1 MNPRTAA
8 SMLRQRTAGNLL
20 RAEQA
25 ATTAGRHSCLR
36 SRHAQQQK
44 RWNTPAPKAGDGPLM
59 SRRADRQLPDVSQVG
74 FRWGRT
80 LPLFAVLVAASS
92 LAIFN
97 YQKSS
102 SPVISSTLYALRT
115 SPRAR
120 AALGD
125 EVYFKHSIPW
135 ISGEINQVQGRIDVR
150 FSVRG
155 SRGTAVMR
163 FASRRPGSRALFET
177 SEWSLRT
184 EDGTWIDLLEDGDP
198 FGTLLADEGMEAA
211 AAAAAAAEPLVEEP
225 VQRGFRQQGAL
236 NK

>member
-1 MNPRTAA
+1 MNPRAA
-8 SMLRQRTAGNLL
+8 SMLRQRIAANLL
-20 RAEQA
+20 RAEQQA
-25 ATTAGRHSCLR
+25 SPATGSRSCLR
-36 SRHAQQQK
+36 NRHAQQK

-59 SRRADRQLPDVSQVG
+59 ARRADRELPDISQVG

-92 LAIFN
+92 FAIFN

-102 SPVISSTLYALRT
+102 SPVIASTLYALRT
-115 SPRAR
+115 SPKAR

-125 EVYFKHSIPW
+125 EIYFKHQIPW
-135 ISGEINQVQGRIDVR
+135 IGGEMNQMQGRIDIH

-155 SRGTAVMR
+155 SKGTAVMR
-163 FASRRPGSRALFET
+163 FTSSRPSSRSLFET

-198 FGTLLADEGMEAA
+198 FKSLLAADDALP
-211 AAAAAAAEPLVEEP
+211 PLDEEP

>member
-1 MNPRTAA
+1 MNPRAA
-8 SMLRQRTAGNLL
+8 SMLRQRIAANLL
-20 RAEQA
+20 RAEQQASSA
-25 ATTAGRHSCLR
+25 AGSRSCLR
-36 SRHAQQQK
+36 NRHAQQK

-59 SRRADRQLPDVSQVG
+59 ARRADRELPDISQVG

-92 LAIFN
+92 FAIFN

-102 SPVISSTLYALRT
+102 SPVIASTLYALRT
-115 SPRAR
+115 SPKAR

-125 EVYFKHSIPW
+125 EIYFKHQIPW
-135 ISGEINQVQGRIDVR
+135 IGGEMNQMQGRIDIH

-155 SRGTAVMR
+155 SKGTAVMR
-163 FASRRPGSRALFET
+163 FTSSRPSSRSLFET

-198 FGTLLADEGMEAA
+198 FKSLLAADDALP
-211 AAAAAAAEPLVEEP
+211 PLEEEP

>member
-1 MNPRTAA
+1 MTPRAA
-8 SMLRQRTAGNLL
+8 SMLRQRLAASLL
-20 RAEQA
+20 RAEQ
-25 ATTAGRHSCLR
+25 TTTTTTTTTSRSCLR
-36 SRHAQQQK
+36 NRHAQQK

-59 SRRADRQLPDVSQVG
+59 ARRADRELPDISQVG

-92 LAIFN
+92 FAIFN

-120 AALGD
+120 AVLGD
-125 EVYFKHSIPW
+125 EIYFKHQIPW
-135 ISGEINQVQGRIDVR
+135 IGGEMNQMQGRIDIT

-155 SRGTAVMR
+155 SKGTALMR
-163 FASRRPGSRALFET
+163 FTSRRPSSRSLFET

-198 FGTLLADEGMEAA
+198 FKSLLADDALP
-211 AAAAAAAEPLVEEP
+211 PLDEEP
-225 VQRGFRQQGAL
+225 VQRGFRQQSAL

>member
-1 MNPRTAA
+1 MNTRAA
-8 SMLRQRTAGNLL
+8 SMLRQRIAASLP
-20 RAEQA
+20 RVEQA
-25 ATTAGRHSCLR
+25 STASRSCLR
-36 SRHAQQQK
+36 NRHAQQK

-59 SRRADRQLPDVSQVG
+59 SRRADRELPDITQVG

-92 LAIFN
+92 FAIFN

-115 SPRAR
+115 SVRAR
-120 AALGD
+120 EILGD
-125 EVYFKHSIPW
+125 EIYFKHQIPW
-135 ISGEINQVQGRIDVR
+135 IGGEMNQMQGRIDIN

-155 SRGTAVMR
+155 SKGTAVMR
-163 FASRRPGSRALFET
+163 FTSRRPTSRSLFET

-184 EDGTWIDLLEDGDP
+184 EDGRWIDLLEDGDP
-198 FGTLLADEGMEAA
+198 FKSLLADDSLPPLDEEAM
-211 AAAAAAAEPLVEEP
+211 
-225 VQRGFRQQGAL
+225 QRGFRQQGAL

>member
-1 MNPRTAA
+1 MTPRAA
-8 SMLRQRTAGNLL
+8 SMLRQRIAASLL
-20 RAEQA
+20 RAEQ
-25 ATTAGRHSCLR
+25 TTTTTTTSRSCLR
-36 SRHAQQQK
+36 NGHAQQK

-59 SRRADRQLPDVSQVG
+59 ARRADRELPDISQVG

-92 LAIFN
+92 FAIFN

-120 AALGD
+120 AVLGD
-125 EVYFKHSIPW
+125 EIYFKHQIPW
-135 ISGEINQVQGRIDVR
+135 IGGEMNQMQGRIDIT

-155 SRGTAVMR
+155 SKGTALMR
-163 FASRRPGSRALFET
+163 FTSRRPTSRSLFET

-198 FGTLLADEGMEAA
+198 FKSLLADDALP
-211 AAAAAAAEPLVEEP
+211 PLAEEP

>member
-1 MNPRTAA
+1 
-8 SMLRQRTAGNLL
+8 MLRQRIASTLL

-25 ATTAGRHSCLR
+25 SATSRPCLR
-36 SRHAQQQK
+36 NRHAQQK

-59 SRRADRQLPDVSQVG
+59 ARRADRELPDISQVG

-80 LPLFAVLVAASS
+80 LPLFAALVAASS

-102 SPVISSTLYALRT
+102 SPVIASTLYALRT
-115 SPRAR
+115 SPTAR

-125 EVYFKHSIPW
+125 EIYFKHQIPW
-135 ISGEINQVQGRIDVR
+135 IGGEMNQMQGRIDIS

-155 SRGTAVMR
+155 SKGTAVMR
-163 FASRRPGSRALFET
+163 FTSRRPSSRGLFET

-184 EDGTWIDLLEDGDP
+184 EDGAWIDLLEEGDP
-198 FGTLLADEGMEAA
+198 FRSLLAAPDDTTLPPPLDDEAA
-211 AAAAAAAEPLVEEP
+211 R
-225 VQRGFRQQGAL
+225 RGFRQQGAL

>member
-1 MNPRTAA
+1 MTPRAA
-8 SMLRQRTAGNLL
+8 SMLRQRLAASLL
-20 RAEQA
+20 RAEQTTT
-25 ATTAGRHSCLR
+25 ATTTTSRSCLR
-36 SRHAQQQK
+36 NRHAQQK

-59 SRRADRQLPDVSQVG
+59 ARRADRELPDISQVG

-92 LAIFN
+92 FAIFN

-120 AALGD
+120 AVLGD
-125 EVYFKHSIPW
+125 EIYFKHQIPW
-135 ISGEINQVQGRIDVR
+135 IGGEMNQMQGRIDIT

-155 SRGTAVMR
+155 SKGTALMR
-163 FASRRPGSRALFET
+163 FTSRRPTSRSLFET

-198 FGTLLADEGMEAA
+198 FKSLLADDALP
-211 AAAAAAAEPLVEEP
+211 PLDEEP

>member
-1 MNPRTAA
+1 MTPRAA
-8 SMLRQRTAGNLL
+8 SMLRQRLAASLL
-20 RAEQA
+20 RAEQ
-25 ATTAGRHSCLR
+25 TTTTTSSRSCLR
-36 SRHAQQQK
+36 NRHAQQK

-59 SRRADRQLPDVSQVG
+59 ARRADRELPDISQVG

-92 LAIFN
+92 FAIFN

-115 SPRAR
+115 SARAR
-120 AALGD
+120 AVLGD
-125 EVYFKHSIPW
+125 EIYFKHQIPW
-135 ISGEINQVQGRIDVR
+135 IGGEMNQMQGRIDIT

-155 SRGTAVMR
+155 SKGTALMR
-163 FASRRPGSRALFET
+163 FTSRRPTSRSLFET

-198 FGTLLADEGMEAA
+198 FKSLLSDDALP
-211 AAAAAAAEPLVEEP
+211 PLDEEP